1 MAKRILV
8 GYATNTGSTKET
20 AEFIAKELQSLGLE
34 AEALSLAEA
43 GDLGRYDG
51 VVVGAPVNGMAWHP
65 AAQAFV
71 YDNAET
77 LAAKPTAF
85 FLLSVAYGVGRA
97 SLKKYVSGLLDHF
110 ASAVDS
116 VATASFGG
124 VMLKDP
130 PLALR
135 LAFGIRKGAPRDSRN
150 WEEIKAFAALVA
162 EKMA

>member
-20 AEFIAKELQSLGLE
+20 AEVLAKELEAHGFE

-43 GDLGRYDG
+43 GDLARYDG
-51 VVVGAPVNGMAWHP
+51 VVVGGPVNGMAWHP
-65 AAQAFV
+65 AAQKFV
-71 YDNAET
+71 YGNAEA
-77 LAAKPTAF
+77 LAAKPAAF

-97 SLKKYVSGLLDHF
+97 SLRKFVSGLLEPF
-110 ASAVDS
+110 KSAVDP
-116 VATASFGG
+116 VATACFGG

-135 LAFGIRKGAPRDSRN
+135 LAFGIKKGSPRDSRN
-150 WEEIKAFAALVA
+150 WDEVKAFAAEIA
-162 EKMA
+162 KKMA